1 VGFIISLEWMR
12 INDNDGALDESLSTN
27 QLVIGSIVG
36 DIEDANLAGGNLSSP
51 RKVTRFELEG
61 TKLLVSSSTTN
72 LMNAGLA
79 NLGHG
84 RRTAQFK
91 LALLAKLGTTASCLT
106 ALVATFTTNTLE
118 EDNKNDGEL
127 QVWRNL
133 REGMRRKE
141 RDKRGGGGGRLH
153 SMLDV
158 VAISVSC
165 AEHNVM
171 FGFKIH

>member
-1 VGFIISLEWMR
+1 MR
-12 INDNDGALDESLSTN
+12 INDNDDALDESLGTN

-36 DIEDANLAGGNLSSP
+36 NIEDTNLAGGNLRSP

-61 TKLLVSSSTTN
+61 TELFVSSSATN
-72 LMNAGLA
+72 LVNAGLA

-118 EDNKNDGEL
+118 EDDKNDCEL
-127 QVWRNL
+127 EVWRNL
-133 REGMRRKE
+133 KKE
-141 RDKRGGGGGRLH
+141 QGGR
-153 SMLDV
+153 
-158 VAISVSC
+158 
-165 AEHNVM
+165 
-171 FGFKIH
+171 KR